1 MYRALSMIIQTFISV
16 SFQICTL
23 KQVFC
28 RVSRS
33 LVKLGKG
40 DHFGFKKHCA
50 VLCLVAQSCMTLCHS
65 MDCSPPGSSVQGV
78 LQARILE
85 WVDIPCFRGSSLPRD
100 RTWISSVAS
109 RFFTAEPAGKSDCS
123 PALLYF

>member
-1 MYRALSMIIQTFISV
+1 MYRAFSMIIQTFISV

-28 RVSRS
+28 RVLRS

-40 DHFGFKKHCA
+40 DHFGFKKHCI
-50 VLCLVAQSCMTLCHS
+50 VLCLVAQLCPALCDP
-65 MDCSPPGSSVQGV
+65 MDCSPLEFCSLEL

-85 WVDIPCFRGSSLPRD
+85 WVAMSSFKESSQPRD
-100 RTWISSVAS
+100 
-109 RFFTAEPAGKSDCS
+109 
-123 PALLYF
+123 